1 MKKMKWTSSL
11 MLFFAACIWGFA
23 FAFQSQGMEHMGPMT
38 FNGTRF
44 LIGAIVLVPV
54 IFMFKKPGEQKTV
67 TKKDVK
73 VTIWG
78 GVVCG
83 LCLFAASS
91 LQQFGIQ
98 YTSVGKA
105 GFLTTLYIIL
115 VPIIGIFFKRK
126 VSLVVWIGAVLS
138 VIGMYLLCVSET
150 MSINKGDILAFCC
163 AIIFAFHILSV
174 DYFAPKTNGIV
185 LSCLQFLTSGVCAM
199 ICAFIFE
206 NPTLGEIISGIVP
219 LLYVGVMSSGVAYT
233 LQILGQKNADPT
245 IASLIMSLESAVSV
259 LGGWLIL
266 HQKLTGKE
274 LLGCL
279 IMFIAVVGVQV
290 FDAKKTEVKEIE
302 K

>member
-1 MKKMKWTSSL
+1 
-11 MLFFAACIWGFA
+11 MLFLAAFIWGFA

-44 LIGAIVLVPV
+44 FIGAIVLIPIV
-54 IFMFKKPGEQKTV
+54 FLFKKPGEKSKV
-67 TKKDVK
+67 SKKDIK
-73 VTIWG
+73 VTITG
-78 GVVCG
+78 GIVCG
-83 LCLFAASS
+83 LCLFVASS

-115 VPIIGIFFKRK
+115 VPIIGIFFKKK
-126 VSLVVWIGAVLS
+126 VSVFVWIGAILS

-163 AIIFAFHILSV
+163 AIVFAFHILSV

-185 LSCLQFLTSGVCAM
+185 LSCIQFLTSGICAM

-206 NPTLGEIISGIVP
+206 QPTLTEIVKGIVP

-245 IASLIMSLESAVSV
+245 IASLIMRLESAVSV

-279 IMFIAVVGVQV
+279 LMFIAVIGVQV
-290 FDAKKTEVKEIE
+290 FDAKKEKEITE
-302 K
+302 

>member
-1 MKKMKWTSSL
+1 
-11 MLFFAACIWGFA
+11 MLFLAALIWGFA
-23 FAFQSQGMEHMGPMT
+23 FAFQSQGMDHMGPMT
-38 FNGTRF
+38 FNGMRF

-54 IFMFKKPGEQKTV
+54 IFIFRNPGKRKPV
-67 TKKDVK
+67 TAGAVK
-73 VTIWG
+73 VTVLG
-78 GVVCG
+78 GIVCG

-115 VPIIGIFFKRK
+115 VPIIGIFFRRK
-126 VSLVVWIGAVLS
+126 VPVVVWIGAIIS

-150 MSINKGDILAFCC
+150 MSINKGDIFAFCC
-163 AIIFAFHILSV
+163 AIVFAFHILSV

-206 NPTLGEIISGIVP
+206 QPSVTEIVNGVVP

-233 LQILGQKNADPT
+233 LQILGQKNAEPT
-245 IASLIMSLESAVSV
+245 LASLIMSLESAVSV

-266 HQKLTGKE
+266 NQRLTGKE

-279 IMFIAVVGVQV
+279 LMFVAVVGVQI
-290 FDAKKTEVKEIE
+290 FDVKKTDETK
-302 K
+302 

>member
-1 MKKMKWTSSL
+1 
-11 MLFFAACIWGFA
+11 MLFMAALIWGFA
-23 FAFQSQGMEHMGPMT
+23 FAFQSQGMDHMGPLT
-38 FNGTRF
+38 FNGVRF
-44 LIGAIVLVPV
+44 LIGAVVLVPV
-54 IFMFKKPGEQKTV
+54 IFLFKKPGEKKVV
-67 TKKDVK
+67 TKEAVK
-73 VTIWG
+73 VTVLG
-78 GVVCG
+78 GIVCG
-83 LCLFAASS
+83 LCLFVASS

-126 VSLVVWIGAVLS
+126 VSVFVWLGAILS

-150 MSINKGDILAFCC
+150 MSINKGDIFAFCC
-163 AIIFAFHILSV
+163 AIVFAFHILSV
-174 DYFAPKTNGIV
+174 DYFAPKTNGVV
-185 LSCLQFLTSGVCAM
+185 LSCLQFLTSGICAM

-206 NPTLGEIISGIVP
+206 QPSVTDIVNGIVP

-266 HQKLTGKE
+266 HQKLTVKE
-274 LLGCL
+274 LIGCL
-279 IMFIAVVGVQV
+279 LMFIAVIGVQV
-290 FDAKKTEVKEIE
+290 FDAKKEKEI
-302 K
+302 KN

>member
-1 MKKMKWTSSL
+1 
-11 MLFFAACIWGFA
+11 MLFLAALIWGFA
-23 FAFQSQGMEHMGPMT
+23 FAFQSRGMEHMGPMT
-38 FNGTRF
+38 FNGIRF
-44 LIGAIVLVPV
+44 LIGAIVLIPV
-54 IFMFKKPGEQKTV
+54 IFLFKKNGEKRSASKEDIKITV
-67 TKKDVK
+67 L
-73 VTIWG
+73 G
-78 GVVCG
+78 GIICG
-83 LCLFAASS
+83 LCLFGASS

-126 VSLVVWIGAVLS
+126 VSAIVWIGALLS
-138 VIGMYLLCVSET
+138 VAGMYLLCVSET
-150 MSINKGDILAFCC
+150 MSINKGDVLAFGC
-163 AIIFAFHILSV
+163 AIIFAFHILAV
-174 DYFAPKTNGIV
+174 DHFAPKTNGVV
-185 LSCLQFLTSGVCAM
+185 LSCLQFLTSGICAM
-199 ICAFIFE
+199 IVAFIFE
-206 NPTLGEIISGIVP
+206 QPTMTEIVNGIIP

-279 IMFIAVVGVQV
+279 LMFIAVIGVQI
-290 FDAKKTEVKEIE
+290 FDAKKEKEATNEV
-302 K
+302 

>member
-1 MKKMKWTSSL
+1 
-11 MLFFAACIWGFA
+11 MLFMAALIWGFA

-44 LIGAIVLVPV
+44 LIGAVVLIPV
-54 IFMFKKPGEQKTV
+54 IFLFKKPGEKR
-67 TKKDVK
+67 KIAKEDIK
-73 VTIWG
+73 VTITG

-83 LCLFAASS
+83 LCLFVASS

-126 VSLVVWIGAVLS
+126 ASVMVWIGAILS

-150 MSINKGDILAFCC
+150 MSINKGDIFAFCC
-163 AIIFAFHILSV
+163 AIVFAFHILSV

-185 LSCLQFLTSGVCAM
+185 LSCIQFLTSGICAM
-199 ICAFIFE
+199 LCAFIFE
-206 NPTLGEIISGIVP
+206 QPAVTEIANGIVP

-233 LQILGQKNADPT
+233 LQILGQRNADPT

-279 IMFIAVVGVQV
+279 LMFIAVIGVQV
-290 FDAKKTEVKEIE
+290 FDAKKEKEVIE
-302 K
+302 

>member
-1 MKKMKWTSSL
+1 
-11 MLFFAACIWGFA
+11 MLFLAALIWGFA
-23 FAFQSQGMEHMGPMT
+23 FAFQSQGMDHMGPMT
-38 FNGTRF
+38 FNGMRF

-54 IFMFKKPGEQKTV
+54 IFIFRNPGKRKPV
-67 TKKDVK
+67 TAGAVK
-73 VTIWG
+73 VTVLG
-78 GVVCG
+78 GIVCG

-115 VPIIGIFFKRK
+115 VPIIGIFFRRK
-126 VSLVVWIGAVLS
+126 VPVVVWIGAIIS
-138 VIGMYLLCVSET
+138 VIGMYLLCVAET
-150 MSINKGDILAFCC
+150 MSINKGDIFAFCC
-163 AIIFAFHILSV
+163 AIVFAFHILSV

-206 NPTLGEIISGIVP
+206 QPSATEIVNGVVP

-233 LQILGQKNADPT
+233 LQILGQKNAEPT
-245 IASLIMSLESAVSV
+245 LASLIMSLESAVSV

-266 HQKLTGKE
+266 NQRLTGKE

-279 IMFIAVVGVQV
+279 LMFVAVVGVQI
-290 FDAKKTEVKEIE
+290 FDVKKSDETK
-302 K
+302 

>member
-1 MKKMKWTSSL
+1 
-11 MLFFAACIWGFA
+11 MLFLAAFIWGFA

-44 LIGAIVLVPV
+44 LIGAVVLIPIVFL
-54 IFMFKKPGEQKTV
+54 FKKPGEKSKV
-67 TKKDVK
+67 SKKDIK
-73 VTIWG
+73 VTITG
-78 GVVCG
+78 GIVCG
-83 LCLFAASS
+83 LCLFVASS

-115 VPIIGIFFKRK
+115 VPIIGIFFKKK
-126 VSLVVWIGAVLS
+126 VSVFVWIGAILS

-150 MSINKGDILAFCC
+150 MSINKGDIFAFCC
-163 AIIFAFHILSV
+163 AIVFAFHILSV

-185 LSCLQFLTSGVCAM
+185 LSCIQFLTSGICAM

-206 NPTLGEIISGIVP
+206 QPTLTDIVSGIGP

-233 LQILGQKNADPT
+233 LQILGQRNADPT

-279 IMFIAVVGVQV
+279 LMFIAVIGVQV
-290 FDAKKTEVKEIE
+290 FDAKKEKEITE
-302 K
+302 

>member
-1 MKKMKWTSSL
+1 
-11 MLFFAACIWGFA
+11 MLFMAALIWGFA
-23 FAFQSQGMEHMGPMT
+23 FAFQSQGMDHMGPLT
-38 FNGTRF
+38 FNGIRF
-44 LIGAIVLVPV
+44 LIGAAVLIPV
-54 IFMFKKPGEQKTV
+54 IFLLRKPGEKKTI
-67 TKKDVK
+67 TKADVR
-73 VTIWG
+73 VTILG
-78 GVVCG
+78 GLVCG

-126 VSLVVWIGAVLS
+126 VSVYVWIGAILS

-150 MSINKGDILAFCC
+150 MSINKGDIFAFCC
-163 AIIFAFHILSV
+163 AIVFAFHILSV
-174 DYFAPKTNGIV
+174 DYFAPKTNGVV
-185 LSCLQFLTSGVCAM
+185 LSCLQFFTSGICAM
-199 ICAFIFE
+199 TCAFIFE
-206 NPTLGEIISGIVP
+206 QPKMTDIVNGIIP

-266 HQKLTGKE
+266 HQKLTVKE
-274 LLGCL
+274 LIGCL
-279 IMFIAVVGVQV
+279 LMFIAVIGVQL
-290 FDAKKTEVKEIE
+290 FDAKKEKEISN
-302 K
+302 

>member
-1 MKKMKWTSSL
+1 
-11 MLFFAACIWGFA
+11 MLFLAALIWGFA

-38 FNGTRF
+38 FNGIRF
-44 LIGAIVLVPV
+44 LIGAVVVITV
-54 IFMFKKPGEQKTV
+54 IFLFRKPGENKEV
-67 TKKDVK
+67 SKKDIK
-73 VTIWG
+73 VTVLG
-78 GVVCG
+78 GIICG
-83 LCLFAASS
+83 LCLFVASS

-126 VSLVVWIGAVLS
+126 VSVFVWFGAILS

-150 MSINKGDILAFCC
+150 MSINKGDIFAFCC
-163 AIIFAFHILSV
+163 AIVFAFHILSV

-185 LSCLQFLTSGVCAM
+185 LSCIQFFTSGICSM
-199 ICAFIFE
+199 ICALIFE
-206 NPTLGEIISGIVP
+206 QPTFGEIISGIGP

-266 HQKLTGKE
+266 HQKLTVKE

-279 IMFIAVVGVQV
+279 LMFVAVIFVQV
-290 FDAKKTEVKEIE
+290 FDAKKTDEKEIV

>member
-1 MKKMKWTSSL
+1 
-11 MLFFAACIWGFA
+11 MLFLAALIWGFA
-23 FAFQSQGMEHMGPMT
+23 FAFQSQGMDHMGPMT
-38 FNGTRF
+38 FNGMRF

-54 IFMFKKPGEQKTV
+54 IFIFRKPGKRKPV
-67 TKKDVK
+67 TAGEVK
-73 VTIWG
+73 VTVLG
-78 GVVCG
+78 GIVCG

-115 VPIIGIFFKRK
+115 VPIIGIFFGRK
-126 VSLVVWIGAVLS
+126 APVVVWIGAIIS

-150 MSINKGDILAFCC
+150 MSINKGDIFAFCC
-163 AIIFAFHILSV
+163 AIVFAFHILSV
-174 DYFAPKTNGIV
+174 DCFAPKTNGIV

-206 NPTLGEIISGIVP
+206 QPSVTEIVNGVVP

-233 LQILGQKNADPT
+233 LQILGQKNAEPT
-245 IASLIMSLESAVSV
+245 LASLIMSLESAVSV

-266 HQKLTGKE
+266 NQRLTGKE

-279 IMFIAVVGVQV
+279 LMFVAVVGVQI
-290 FDAKKTEVKEIE
+290 FDVKKSDETK
-302 K
+302 

>member
-1 MKKMKWTSSL
+1 
-11 MLFFAACIWGFA
+11 MLFLAALIWGFA
-23 FAFQSQGMEHMGPMT
+23 FAFQSRGMEHMGPMT
-38 FNGTRF
+38 FNGIRF
-44 LIGAIVLVPV
+44 LIGAIVLIPV
-54 IFMFKKPGEQKTV
+54 IFLFKKPGEKRSASKEDIKITV
-67 TKKDVK
+67 L
-73 VTIWG
+73 G
-78 GVVCG
+78 GIICG
-83 LCLFAASS
+83 LCLFGASS

-126 VSLVVWIGAVLS
+126 VSAIVWIGALLS
-138 VIGMYLLCVSET
+138 VAGMYLLCVSET
-150 MSINKGDILAFCC
+150 MSINKGDVLAFGC
-163 AIIFAFHILSV
+163 AIIFAFHILAV
-174 DYFAPKTNGIV
+174 DHFAPKTNGVV
-185 LSCLQFLTSGVCAM
+185 LSCLQFLTSGICAM
-199 ICAFIFE
+199 IFAFIFE
-206 NPTLGEIISGIVP
+206 QPTMTEIVNGIIP

-279 IMFIAVVGVQV
+279 LMFIAVIGVQI
-290 FDAKKTEVKEIE
+290 FDAKKEKEATNEV
-302 K
+302 

>member
-1 MKKMKWTSSL
+1 
-11 MLFFAACIWGFA
+11 MLFLAAGIWGFA

-38 FNGTRF
+38 FNAIRF
-44 LIGAIVLVPV
+44 LIGAVVLIPV
-54 IFMFKKPGEQKTV
+54 IFLFRKPEEKKPFS
-67 TKKDVK
+67 KKDVK
-73 VTIWG
+73 VTVLG
-78 GVVCG
+78 GVICG
-83 LCLFAASS
+83 LCLFGASS

-126 VSLVVWIGAVLS
+126 VSIIVWIGAILS

-150 MSINKGDILAFCC
+150 MSINKGDIFAFCC
-163 AIIFAFHILSV
+163 AIVFAFHILSV

-185 LSCLQFLTSGVCAM
+185 LSCLQFVVSGICAM
-199 ICAFIFE
+199 ICAIIFE
-206 NPTLGEIISGIVP
+206 QPALGEILSGIVP

-279 IMFIAVVGVQV
+279 LMFIAVVGVQV
-290 FDAKKTEVKEIE
+290 SDVIKSDKKEIV

>member
-1 MKKMKWTSSL
+1 
-11 MLFFAACIWGFA
+11 MLFLAALIWGFA
-23 FAFQSQGMEHMGPMT
+23 FAFQSRGMEHMGPMT
-38 FNGTRF
+38 FNGIRF
-44 LIGAIVLVPV
+44 LIGAIVLIPV
-54 IFMFKKPGEQKTV
+54 IFLFKKPGEKRSASKEDIKITV
-67 TKKDVK
+67 L
-73 VTIWG
+73 G
-78 GVVCG
+78 GIICG
-83 LCLFAASS
+83 LCLFGASS

-126 VSLVVWIGAVLS
+126 VSAIVWIGALLS
-138 VIGMYLLCVSET
+138 VAGMYLLCVSET
-150 MSINKGDILAFCC
+150 MSINKGDVLAFGC
-163 AIIFAFHILSV
+163 AIIFAFHILAV
-174 DYFAPKTNGIV
+174 DHFAPKTNGV
-185 LSCLQFLTSGVCAM
+185 ALSCLQFLTSGICAM
-199 ICAFIFE
+199 IVAFIFE
-206 NPTLGEIISGIVP
+206 QPTMTEIVNGIVP

-279 IMFIAVVGVQV
+279 LMFIAVIGVQI
-290 FDAKKTEVKEIE
+290 FDAKKEKEATNEV
-302 K
+302 

>member
-1 MKKMKWTSSL
+1 
-11 MLFFAACIWGFA
+11 MLFLAALIWGFA

-38 FNGTRF
+38 FNGTRYF
-44 LIGAIVLVPV
+44 IGAIVLIPV
-54 IFMFKKPGEQKTV
+54 IFLLKKPGKKVPV

-73 VTIWG
+73 VTLLG

-83 LCLFAASS
+83 LCLFGASS
-91 LQQFGIQ
+91 LQQLGLQ

-126 VSLVVWIGAVLS
+126 VSVVVWLGAILS

-150 MSINKGDILAFCC
+150 MSLNKGDVLAFCC

-174 DYFAPKTNGIV
+174 DYFAPKTNGVV
-185 LSCLQFLTSGVCAM
+185 LSFIQFLTSGICAM
-199 ICAFIFE
+199 LFAFVFE
-206 NPTLGEIISGIVP
+206 HPTVSEIVNGIVP

-233 LQILGQKNADPT
+233 LQVLGQKNADPT

-266 HQKLTGKE
+266 HQRLTKKE

-279 IMFIAVVGVQV
+279 LMFIAVIGVQL
-290 FDAKKTEVKEIE
+290 FDAKKEKEAME
-302 K
+302 